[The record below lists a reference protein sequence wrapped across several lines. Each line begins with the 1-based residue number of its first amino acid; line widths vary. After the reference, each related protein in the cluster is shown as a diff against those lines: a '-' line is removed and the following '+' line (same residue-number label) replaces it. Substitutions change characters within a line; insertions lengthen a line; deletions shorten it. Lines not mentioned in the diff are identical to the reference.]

1 MPASNFVVPPNDGS
15 VPISHLL
22 DFHLKHNP
30 QHPWIVLSDG
40 HSDTVITYEQLAHA
54 AHNTIKIINPNL
66 AIPEGTKVGI
76 LATTDSIV
84 YLTLLFGISLSGLV
98 PFPISPRTPL
108 AGIIHLLKT
117 TDTSHVILD
126 GSPAMVE
133 LGHVL
138 ATSNSPFTTLPLP
151 TLTDLYPNLGSASTQ
166 ESVPLPDIKPTR
178 DDSTIVILHSSG
190 STGLPRSIPLHQ
202 KGILSNIVQQPLF
215 GQYAEPGGRV
225 GLMALPLFHLMG
237 YILDYIGPLT
247 TGYVGV
253 LFAPSSPPMVPT
265 AELTLQ
271 VTSRS
276 GCVSLPTVPAFLEA
290 WARDEE
296 AIELLKRLRAVM
308 FGGGS
313 LSDWAGDILS
323 SRGVQTYSIY
333 GSTEVGG
340 VTYFNASAR
349 APADWT
355 YVQFSDRV
363 DVRFVEQ
370 GDAEGSC
377 EVFFVECD
385 THQPFVFNYE
395 MDGKR
400 AYRTHDLLVRHPT
413 KPWLWKSVG
422 RMDDQIVLLNGE
434 KVTPGPMEEEIV
446 KSPIVNAAIMF
457 GRERNQ
463 TGVLVELVSTAQRRS
478 LEAGE
483 RIQVIEE
490 IWPFIKNANATSP
503 AHARLAKSA
512 ILFTDPDRPLPR
524 TPKGNVRRSAA
535 LDVYQDGIKSLY
547 VSIESG
553 AGNNVAGPPDWTEAS
568 IVEWLGDQAKGLL
581 GRGVDVEADLF
592 QQGMD
597 SLAATLLTRTIKS
610 ALHHATD
617 PTIQDRES
625 KIDQQTVFQR
635 PSIQQLTRHIISLSS
650 SSQSADPAELHKA
663 ALTAIRNMID
673 KHTPTRPACTPQVLR
688 PTGERI
694 VLTGTTGALGSH
706 ILVQLLQNDKV
717 ERVWALNRKPRN
729 GDVMS
734 RQRLSFEDK
743 SLDVGLLESE
753 KLVLLEAELTKSGLG
768 LASSM
773 LDEIRTTATAIIHN
787 AWQVNFNLTLQSFEP
802 SIVGAKNLIDLA
814 FDSVHRP
821 RFIFTSSISV
831 AGVEKI
837 GGRLPEE
844 YISLDQATNRIG
856 YGESKLVA
864 EKMLESARSAGLETC
879 IVRFGQLT
887 GDKSSG
893 SWSSTDWVPSVIA
906 SSLSVGCLP
915 DALGIVSWI
924 PLDIAATTAI
934 DACLSRDHVLSPVIN
949 CAHPRPISWS
959 QAMSGFSNTLQSGRD
974 LSLPLVQLSLWNTQV
989 ITAAARARS
998 PEEAFRRYPS
1008 TKIQATID
1016 GMIYLDERAQNSGAT
1031 VSGGLLEAGGT
1042 VVMSTT
1048 KAMELSTTLREAE
1061 PLGEEHIRAW
1071 VAYWEKQGLFV

>member
-1 MPASNFVVPPNDGS
+1 MPASNFVVPPSDGS

-22 DFHLKHNP
+22 DFHLKYNP

-40 HSDTVITYEQLAHA
+40 HSETIITYEQLAHA
-54 AHNTIKIINPNL
+54 AHNAIKVINPNL
-66 AIPEGTKVGI
+66 SITEGAKVGI

-117 TDTSHVILD
+117 TDTSHIILD

-133 LGHVL
+133 LSHAL
-138 ATSNSPFTTLPLP
+138 ATSDSPFTTLPLP
-151 TLTDLYPNLGSASTQ
+151 TLTDLYPNLGSTSAQGSFWLDRPSSIDTASSERNTEQHSAAAYVDTSNFKHPANTQ
-166 ESVPLPDIKPTR
+166 R
-178 DDSTIVILHSSG
+178 AAA
-190 STGLPRSIPLHQ
+190 
-202 KGILSNIVQQPLF
+202 LF
-215 GQYAEPGGRV
+215 GQYAEPGERLIRPGPIKK
-225 GLMALPLFHLMG
+225 GDGKG

-253 LFAPSSPPMVPT
+253 LFSPSSPPTVPT

-290 WARDEE
+290 WARDQE

-434 KVTPGPMEEEIV
+434 KVTPGPMEEEIQ
-446 KSPIVNAAIMF
+446 KSPIVNAAVMF

-463 TGVLVELVSTAQRRS
+463 TGVLVELVNAAQSRT
-478 LEAGE
+478 LDAAE
-483 RIQVIEE
+483 RTQVIEE
-490 IWPFIKNANATSP
+490 IWPFIENANATSP
-503 AHARLAKSA
+503 AHARLARSA
-512 ILFTDPDRPLPR
+512 VLFTHPERPLPR

-535 LDVYQDGIKSLY
+535 LDVYQDDIKTLY
-547 VSIESG
+547 ASIERG
-553 AGNNVAGPPDWTEAS
+553 EGNNVAGPADWTETS
-568 IVEWLGDQAKGLL
+568 VMKWLGDQAKGLL
-581 GRGVDVEADLF
+581 GREVDVEADLF
-592 QQGMD
+592 QQGLD

-610 ALHHATD
+610 ALHHTTD
-617 PTIQDRES
+617 PTIEGGES

-635 PSIQQLTRHIISLSS
+635 PSIQQLARHIISLSS
-650 SSQSADPAELHKA
+650 GSQSADPAELHKA
-663 ALTAIRNMID
+663 NLIAIKSLID
-673 KHTPTRPACTPQVLR
+673 KHTPTRPASTPQVLR
-688 PTGERI
+688 LTGERI

-729 GDVMS
+729 GDVMN

-814 FDSVHRP
+814 SDSVHRP

-831 AGVEKI
+831 AGVGKI
-837 GGRLPEE
+837 GGGLPEG
-844 YISLDQATNRIG
+844 YISLDQSTKRIG

-934 DACLSRDHVLSPVIN
+934 DACLSRDDLLSPVIN
-949 CAHPRPISWS
+949 CAHPRPILWS
-959 QAMSGFSNTLQSGRD
+959 QAMSGFSNALQSGRD
-974 LSLPLVQLSLWNTQV
+974 LSLPLVPLSEWNTKV
-989 ITAAARARS
+989 VTAAARAGS

-1016 GMIYLDERAQNSGAT
+1016 GMIHLDKQVRDSGAA
-1031 VSGGLLEAGGT
+1031 VSGGLLEAGGA

-1048 KAMELSTTLREAE
+1048 KAMELSATLSEAE

-1071 VAYWEKQGLFV
+1071 VAYWKKQGLFV